1 MAAAAPIIAA
11 AMAPGIQGMLIRFA
25 LSVAVSYITNKLF
38 APDIPSGSSGSG
50 QADAAP
56 DPGIRQRIASDPGN
70 KLPVIYGKSK
80 VFGSITFADI
90 TSDNQTMAFILT
102 LCEGPIETI
111 GQIWWDDFKLT
122 LDSNGNVTNAT
133 DSQGET
139 DDFLN
144 GNLTVKK
151 FKAGGR
157 CSPME
162 TFSTKWATNAVNRT
176 MPNVAYLYAELKY
189 NRDESVTGL
198 TSKLG
203 AEVDGKLVRTFSGS
217 TLSSVTSYSNNPA
230 ECLLDYLTSTF
241 YGCGDVMSDS
251 DLDLDSF
258 ISHKAFCDTLITH
271 TDKEGN
277 STTAKR
283 YTTNGVINTFDERDL
298 NVSDLVICSQSIFS
312 YNLGKFQVVSDT
324 TGSPVMSFNPDN
336 MYGDVT
342 IVNDGF
348 NSSLNKLNISFSSYD
363 QKYQDDQVFLDLPD
377 NLKSYNEPELVQD
390 TRFKF
395 LNNNIMVQRVGNV
408 IVKTSRDNLIVSF
421 KTDTRA
427 LKLQV
432 TDIVSVTNSTYGFTD
447 KLFKINS
454 ITEIDMNS
462 DGVSGYFITAQ
473 EYNADAYAEEALTE
487 FQTAP
492 NTNLA
497 NPRNFGAI
505 TNLRAI
511 SSDPD
516 STTPFVQLQW
526 TVPTGLTETFE
537 IYVGDDINAT
547 IADRE
552 FNISFRT
559 STGPFIE
566 GATITHKVFDLDFT
580 DTLVF
585 WVRPI
590 NQFARG
596 AFSNSYN
603 FGKFRP
609 NAGGI
614 TSGDS
619 GIIINPND
627 SKNPYGVVNRFAQI
641 KYGDSDTGSNI
652 RDGFTD
658 IDAVQ
663 QIGYAGTT
671 INTITRTGGTDGSGS
686 VTFPL
691 DFDSGVSTT
700 EEQELSFTG
709 TRGNV
714 TQKELLHIN
723 LADDIQNT
731 TSRKTITDA
740 VDWNA
745 TGFLTANSSNNSV
758 KVNDTLELASLVSGG
773 VSSGFGRSVCIGTS
787 AIYVMSNT
795 ELFSFKLVLGTWTHY
810 ATTNSGGVQNYNV
823 SPMGNDVLLY
833 NSSTNEGQIWNI
845 YLVPATT
852 GALGG
857 GQFN

>member
-1 MAAAAPIIAA
+1 MAAAVGAIITAA
-11 AMAPGIQGMLIRFA
+11 TASTVQGMVIRFA
-25 LSVAVSYITNKLF
+25 LSMAVSFIVNKLF
-38 APDIPSGSSGSG
+38 APDVPAGPGI
-50 QADAAP
+50 ADQAP
-56 DPGIRQRIASDPGN
+56 DPGVRQRIASDPGN
-70 KLPVIYGKSK
+70 KLPILYGQSR

-90 TSDNQTMAFILT
+90 TSDNQTMAFIIT
-102 LCEGPIETI
+102 LCEGPIQDI

-122 LDSNGNVTNAT
+122 LDSDGNVTTAT
-133 DSQGET
+133 DSQGGT

-151 FKAGGR
+151 FKSGGR

-162 TFSTKWATNAVNRT
+162 TFSSKWASNATNRT
-176 MPNVAYLYAELKY
+176 MPNVAYLYVELKY

-203 AEVDGKLVRTFSGS
+203 AEVQGKLVRTFSGS
-217 TLSSVTSYSNNPA
+217 TLSSGTSYSSNPS
-230 ECLLDYLTSTF
+230 ECLLDYLTSTI

-251 DLDLDSF
+251 DIDLTTF
-258 ISHKAFCDTLITH
+258 ASHKTFCDTLISH
-271 TDKEGN
+271 TDKDGN

-283 YTTNGVINTFDERDL
+283 YTTDGAINTFDERDL
-298 NVSDLVICSQSIFS
+298 NVSDLVVCSQAIFS
-312 YNLGKFQVVSDT
+312 YHLGKFQVISDT
-324 TGSPVMSFNPDN
+324 TGSSVMSFNPDN

-348 NSSLNKLNISFSSYD
+348 NSSLNKMNISFSSYA
-363 QKYQDDQVFLDLPD
+363 QKYQDDQVFLNLAD
-377 NLKSYNEPELVQD
+377 NQKSYNEPELVQD

-395 LNNNIMVQRVGNV
+395 VNNNIMAERIGHI
-408 IVKTSRDNLIVSF
+408 IVKKSRDNLIVSF

-427 LKLQV
+427 LALQV
-432 TDIVSVTNSTYGFTD
+432 VDIISVTNSTYGFTN

-454 ITEIDMNS
+454 ITENEMN
-462 DGVSGYFITAQ
+462 DGGVSGYLITAQ

-505 TNLRAI
+505 TNLTAI
-511 SSDPD
+511 SNDTD

-537 IYVGDDINAT
+537 IYVGDDINAA

-559 STGPFIE
+559 STGPFTE

-596 AFSNSYN
+596 SFSNSYN
-603 FGKFRP
+603 FGVFRP
-609 NAGGI
+609 GAGGI
-614 TSGDS
+614 TSGVS
-619 GIIINPND
+619 GIIVDPND
-627 SKNPYGVVNRFAQI
+627 AKNPYGVVNRFTQI
-641 KYGDSDTGSNI
+641 RYGDSTTGSNI
-652 RDGFTD
+652 RDGFSD

-663 QIGYAGTT
+663 QIGYAGST

-686 VTFPL
+686 VTFPSN
-691 DFDSGVSTT
+691 FDSGVSTT

-731 TSRKTITDA
+731 TSRRTITNA
-740 VDWNA
+740 ADWNA
-745 TGFLTANSSNNSV
+745 TGFLTADSSNNSV
-758 KVNDTLELASLVSGG
+758 KVNGTLELASLVSAG

-795 ELFSFKLVLGTWTHY
+795 ELFSFKLALGTWTHY
-810 ATTNSGGVQNYNV
+810 ATTNAGGVQNYNV

>member
-1 MAAAAPIIAA
+1 MAAAAPIIA
-11 AMAPGIQGMLIRFA
+11 IVTEQTVRGMLIRFA

-38 APDIPSGSSGSG
+38 APDVPSGPG

-56 DPGIRQRIASDPGN
+56 DPGVRQRIASDPGN
-70 KLPVIYGKSK
+70 KLPVIYGKSR

-90 TSDNQTMAFILT
+90 TSDNQTMAFIIT

-176 MPNVAYLYAELKY
+176 MPNVAYLYVELKY

-258 ISHKAFCDTLITH
+258 ISHKSFCDTLITH

-324 TGSPVMSFNPDN
+324 TGSSVMSFNPDN

>member
-38 APDIPSGSSGSG
+38 APDIPSGPG

-56 DPGIRQRIASDPGN
+56 DPGVRQRIASDPGN

-90 TSDNQTMAFILT
+90 TSDNQTMAFIIT

-176 MPNVAYLYAELKY
+176 MPNVAYLYVELKY

-363 QKYQDDQVFLDLPD
+363 QKYQDDQVFLDLPA

-454 ITEIDMNS
+454 ITETDMNS

>member
-1 MAAAAPIIAA
+1 MAAAVPIIAA
-11 AMAPGIQGMLIRFA
+11 IVAPTVQGMIIRFA
-25 LSVAVSYITNKLF
+25 LSMAVSFIVNKLF
-38 APDIPSGSSGSG
+38 APDVPAGPGI
-50 QADAAP
+50 ADQAP
-56 DPGIRQRIASDPGN
+56 DPGVRQRIASDPGN
-70 KLPVIYGKSK
+70 KLPVIYGQSR

-90 TSDNQTMAFILT
+90 TSDNQTMAFIIT
-102 LCEGPIETI
+102 LCEGPIQDI

-122 LDSNGNVTNAT
+122 LDSDGNVTTAT
-133 DSQGET
+133 DSQGGT

-162 TFSTKWATNAVNRT
+162 TFSSKWASNATNRT
-176 MPNVAYLYAELKY
+176 MPNVAYLYVELKY

-203 AEVDGKLVRTFSGS
+203 AEVQGKLVRTFSGS
-217 TLSSVTSYSNNPA
+217 TLSSGTSYSSNPS
-230 ECLLDYLTSTF
+230 ECLLDYLTSTI

-251 DLDLDSF
+251 DIDLTTF
-258 ISHKAFCDTLITH
+258 ASHKTFCDTLITH
-271 TDKEGN
+271 TDKDGN

-283 YTTNGVINTFDERDL
+283 YTTDGAINTFDERDL
-298 NVSDLVICSQSIFS
+298 NVSDLVVCSQAIFS
-312 YNLGKFQVVSDT
+312 YHLGKFQVISDT
-324 TGSPVMSFNPDN
+324 TGSSVMSFNPDN

-348 NSSLNKLNISFSSYD
+348 NSSLNKMNISFSSYA
-363 QKYQDDQVFLDLPD
+363 QKYQDDQVFL
-377 NLKSYNEPELVQD
+377 NLASNQKSYNEPELVQD

-395 LNNNIMVQRVGNV
+395 VNNNIMAERIGHI
-408 IVKTSRDNLIVSF
+408 IVKKSRDNLIVSF

-427 LKLQV
+427 LALQV
-432 TDIVSVTNSTYGFTD
+432 VDIISVTNSTYGFTN

-454 ITEIDMNS
+454 ITENEMN
-462 DGVSGYFITAQ
+462 DGGVSGYLITAQ

-505 TNLRAI
+505 TNLTAI
-511 SSDPD
+511 SNDTD

-537 IYVGDDINAT
+537 IYVGDDINAA

-559 STGPFIE
+559 STGPFTE

-603 FGKFRP
+603 FGVFRP
-609 NAGGI
+609 GAGGI
-614 TSGDS
+614 TSGVS
-619 GIIINPND
+619 GIIVDPND
-627 SKNPYGVVNRFAQI
+627 AKNPYGVVNRFTQI
-641 KYGDSDTGSNI
+641 RYGDSTTGSNI
-652 RDGFTD
+652 RDGFSD

-663 QIGYAGTT
+663 QIGYAGST

-686 VTFPL
+686 VTFPTN
-691 DFDSGVSTT
+691 FNAGVATT

-731 TSRKTITDA
+731 TSRRTITNA

-745 TGFLTANSSNNSV
+745 TGFLTSDSSNNSV
-758 KVNDTLELASLVSGG
+758 KVNDTLELASLVSAG

-795 ELFSFKLVLGTWTHY
+795 ELFSFKLALGTWTHY
-810 ATTNSGGVQNYNV
+810 ATTNAGGVQNYNV

>member
-1 MAAAAPIIAA
+1 MAAAAPIITVLTSSTVT
-11 AMAPGIQGMLIRFA
+11 GMIARFA
-25 LSVAVSYITNKLF
+25 LSIAVSFIANKLF
-38 APDIPSGSSGSG
+38 APDVPAGPG
-50 QADAAP
+50 QADRAP
-56 DPGIRQRIASDPGN
+56 DPGVRQRIASDPGN
-70 KLPVIYGKSK
+70 KLPVLYGQGK

-90 TSDNQTMAFILT
+90 TSDNQTMAFIIT
-102 LCEGPIETI
+102 LCEGPIQDI

-122 LDSNGNVTNAT
+122 LDSDGNVTNAT
-133 DSQGET
+133 DSQGAT

-151 FKAGGR
+151 FKSGGR

-162 TFSTKWATNAVNRT
+162 SFSTKWNTNAANRT

-203 AEVDGKLVRTFSGS
+203 AEVQGKLVRTFSGS
-217 TLSSVTSYSNNPA
+217 TLSSGTSYSNNPS
-230 ECLLDYLTSTF
+230 ECLLDYLTNTI

-251 DLDLDSF
+251 DIDLPTF
-258 ISHKAFCDTLITH
+258 ASHKTFCDTLITH
-271 TDKEGN
+271 TDKDGN

-283 YTTNGVINTFDERDL
+283 YTTDGAINTFDERDL
-298 NVSDLVICSQSIFS
+298 NVSDLVVCSQAIFS
-312 YNLGKFQVVSDT
+312 YHLGKFQVISDT
-324 TGSPVMSFNPDN
+324 TGSSQMSFNDDN

-348 NSSLNKLNISFSSYD
+348 NSALNKMNISFSSYD
-363 QKYQDDQVFLDLPD
+363 QKYQDDQVFL
-377 NLKSYNEPELVQD
+377 NLATNQKSYNEPELVQD

-395 LNNNIMVQRVGNV
+395 INNNIMAERIGH
-408 IVKTSRDNLIVSF
+408 ILVKKSRDNLIVSF

-427 LKLQV
+427 LALQV
-432 TDIVSVTNSTYGFTD
+432 TDIVSVTNSTYGFTN

-454 ITEIDMNS
+454 ITENDMN
-462 DGVSGYFITAQ
+462 DGGVSGYLITAQ
-473 EYNADAYAEEALTE
+473 EYNASAYAEEALTE

-497 NPRNFGAI
+497 NPRNFGTI
-505 TNLRAI
+505 TNLTAI
-511 SSDPD
+511 SSDTD

-537 IYVGDDINAT
+537 IYVGDDINAA

-559 STGPFIE
+559 STGPFTE
-566 GATITHKVFDLDFT
+566 NAVITHRVFDIEFT

-596 AFSNSYN
+596 AFSNAYN

-609 NAGGI
+609 GAGGI
-614 TSGDS
+614 TSGVS
-619 GIIINPND
+619 GIIVDPND
-627 SKNPYGVVNRFAQI
+627 TKNPYGVVNRFTQI
-641 KYGDSDTGSNI
+641 RYGDSNTGSNI

-658 IDAVQ
+658 INAVQ
-663 QIGYAGTT
+663 QIGYAGST

-686 VTFPL
+686 ITFPTN
-691 DFDSGVSTT
+691 FNSGTATT

-731 TSRKTITDA
+731 TVRKAINNPQ
-740 VDWNA
+740 DWNA
-745 TGFLTANSSNNSV
+745 TGFLVADSSNNSV
-758 KVNDTLELASLVSGG
+758 KVNGTLELSSLVAGG

-787 AIYVMSNT
+787 TIYVMSNT
-795 ELFSFKLVLGTWTHY
+795 ELFSFKLTTNTWSHY
-810 ATTNSGGVQNYNV
+810 ATTNAGGVENFNV
-823 SPMGNDVLLY
+823 SSMGDDVLLY
-833 NSSTNEGQIWNI
+833 NSSTTEGQIWNV
-845 YLVPATT
+845 YLIPATT
-852 GALGG
+852 GATGG
-857 GQFN
+857 AQFN

>member
-1 MAAAAPIIAA
+1 MAAAAPIITVLTSSTVT
-11 AMAPGIQGMLIRFA
+11 GMIARFA
-25 LSVAVSYITNKLF
+25 LSIAVSFIANKLF
-38 APDIPSGSSGSG
+38 APDVPAGPG
-50 QADAAP
+50 QADRAP
-56 DPGIRQRIASDPGN
+56 DPGVRQRIASDPGN
-70 KLPVIYGKSK
+70 KLPVLYGQGK

-90 TSDNQTMAFILT
+90 TSDNQTMAFIIT
-102 LCEGPIETI
+102 LCEGPIQDI

-122 LDSNGNVTNAT
+122 LDSDGNVTNAT
-133 DSQGET
+133 DSQGAT

-151 FKAGGR
+151 FKSGGR

-162 TFSTKWATNAVNRT
+162 SFSTKWNTNAANRT

-203 AEVDGKLVRTFSGS
+203 AEVQGKLVRTFSGS
-217 TLSSVTSYSNNPA
+217 TLSSGTSYSNNPS
-230 ECLLDYLTSTF
+230 ECLLDYLTNTI

-251 DLDLDSF
+251 DIDLPTF
-258 ISHKAFCDTLITH
+258 ASHKTFCDTLITH
-271 TDKEGN
+271 TDKDGN

-283 YTTNGVINTFDERDL
+283 YTTDGAINTFDERDL
-298 NVSDLVICSQSIFS
+298 NVSDLVVCSQAIFS
-312 YNLGKFQVVSDT
+312 YHLGKFQVISDT
-324 TGSPVMSFNPDN
+324 TGSSQMSFNDDN

-348 NSSLNKLNISFSSYD
+348 NSALNKMNISFSSYD
-363 QKYQDDQVFLDLPD
+363 QKYQDDQVFL
-377 NLKSYNEPELVQD
+377 NLATNQKSYNEPELVQD

-395 LNNNIMVQRVGNV
+395 INNNIMAERIGH
-408 IVKTSRDNLIVSF
+408 ILVKKSRDNLIVSF

-427 LKLQV
+427 LALQV
-432 TDIVSVTNSTYGFTD
+432 TDIVSVTNSTYGFTN

-454 ITEIDMNS
+454 ITENDMN
-462 DGVSGYFITAQ
+462 DGGVSGYLITAQ
-473 EYNADAYAEEALTE
+473 EYNASAYAEEALTE

-497 NPRNFGAI
+497 NPRNFGTI
-505 TNLRAI
+505 TNLTAI
-511 SSDPD
+511 SSDTD

-537 IYVGDDINAT
+537 IYVGDDINAA

-559 STGPFIE
+559 STGPFTE
-566 GATITHKVFDLDFT
+566 NAVITHRVFDIEFT

-596 AFSNSYN
+596 AFSNAYN

-609 NAGGI
+609 GAGGI
-614 TSGDS
+614 TSGVS
-619 GIIINPND
+619 GIIVDPND
-627 SKNPYGVVNRFAQI
+627 TKNPYGVVNRFTQI
-641 KYGDSDTGSNI
+641 RYGDSNTGSNI

-658 IDAVQ
+658 INAVQ
-663 QIGYAGTT
+663 QIGYAGST

-686 VTFPL
+686 VTFPSN
-691 DFDSGVSTT
+691 FNSGASTT

-731 TSRKTITDA
+731 TVRKAINNPQ
-740 VDWNA
+740 DWNA
-745 TGFLTANSSNNSV
+745 TGFLVADSSNNSV
-758 KVNDTLELASLVSGG
+758 KVNGTLELSSLVAGG

-787 AIYVMSNT
+787 TIYVMSNT
-795 ELFSFKLVLGTWTHY
+795 ELFSFKLTTNTWSHY
-810 ATTNSGGVQNYNV
+810 ATTNAGGVENFNV
-823 SPMGNDVLLY
+823 SGMGDDVLLY
-833 NSSTNEGQIWNI
+833 NSSTTEGQIWNYFLI
-845 YLVPATT
+845 PPTT
-852 GALGG
+852 GATGG
-857 GQFN
+857 AQFN

>member
-1 MAAAAPIIAA
+1 MAAAAPIIA
-11 AMAPGIQGMLIRFA
+11 IVTEQTVRGMLIRFA

-38 APDIPSGSSGSG
+38 APDVPSGPG

-56 DPGIRQRIASDPGN
+56 DPGVRQRIASDPGN

-90 TSDNQTMAFILT
+90 TSDNQTMAFIIT

-176 MPNVAYLYAELKY
+176 MPNVAYLYVELKY

-324 TGSPVMSFNPDN
+324 TGSSVMSFNPDN

-559 STGPFIE
+559 STGPFTE
-566 GATITHKVFDLDFT
+566 GATISHKVFDLDFT

>member
-11 AMAPGIQGMLIRFA
+11 AMAPTLQGMLIRFA

-38 APDIPSGSSGSG
+38 APDIPSGPG

-90 TSDNQTMAFILT
+90 TSDNQTMAFIIT

-176 MPNVAYLYAELKY
+176 MPNVAYLYVELKY

-324 TGSPVMSFNPDN
+324 TGSSVMSFNPDN

-427 LKLQV
+427 LQLQV
-432 TDIVSVTNSTYGFTD
+432 TDIISVTNSTYGFTD

-454 ITEIDMNS
+454 ITETDMNS

>member
-1 MAAAAPIIAA
+1 MAAAAPIITVLTSSTVT
-11 AMAPGIQGMLIRFA
+11 GMIARFA
-25 LSVAVSYITNKLF
+25 LSIAVSFIANKLF
-38 APDIPSGSSGSG
+38 APDVPAGPG
-50 QADAAP
+50 QADRAP

-70 KLPVIYGKSK
+70 KLPVLYGQGK

-90 TSDNQTMAFILT
+90 TSDNQTMAFIIT
-102 LCEGPIETI
+102 LCEGPIQDI

-122 LDSNGNVTNAT
+122 LDSDGNVTNAT
-133 DSQGET
+133 DSQGAT

-151 FKAGGR
+151 FKSGGR

-162 TFSTKWATNAVNRT
+162 SFSTKWNTNAINRT

-203 AEVDGKLVRTFSGS
+203 AEVQGKLVRTFSGS
-217 TLSSVTSYSNNPA
+217 TLSSGTSYSNNPS
-230 ECLLDYLTSTF
+230 ECLLDYLTNTI

-251 DLDLDSF
+251 DIDLPTF
-258 ISHKAFCDTLITH
+258 ASHKTFCDTLITH
-271 TDKEGN
+271 TDKDGN

-283 YTTNGVINTFDERDL
+283 YTTDGAINTFDERDL
-298 NVSDLVICSQSIFS
+298 NVSDLVVCSQAIFS
-312 YNLGKFQVVSDT
+312 YHLGKFQVISDT
-324 TGSPVMSFNPDN
+324 TGSSVMSFNPDN

-348 NSSLNKLNISFSSYD
+348 NSALNKMNISFSSYD
-363 QKYQDDQVFLDLPD
+363 QKYQDDQVFL
-377 NLKSYNEPELVQD
+377 NLATNQKSYNEPELVQD

-395 LNNNIMVQRVGNV
+395 INNNIMAERIGH
-408 IVKTSRDNLIVSF
+408 ILVKKSRDNLIVSF

-427 LKLQV
+427 LALQV
-432 TDIVSVTNSTYGFTD
+432 TDIVSVTNSTYGFTN

-454 ITEIDMNS
+454 ITENEMN
-462 DGVSGYFITAQ
+462 DGGVSGYLITAQ

-505 TNLRAI
+505 TNLTAI
-511 SSDPD
+511 SSDTD

-537 IYVGDDINAT
+537 IYVGDDINAA

-559 STGPFIE
+559 STGPFTE

-603 FGKFRP
+603 FGVFRP
-609 NAGGI
+609 GAGGI
-614 TSGDS
+614 TSGVS
-619 GIIINPND
+619 GIIVDPND
-627 SKNPYGVVNRFAQI
+627 TKNPYGVVNRFTQI
-641 KYGDSDTGSNI
+641 RYGDSTTGSNI

-658 IDAVQ
+658 INAVQ
-663 QIGYAGTT
+663 QIGYAGST

-686 VTFPL
+686 VTFPTN
-691 DFDSGVSTT
+691 FNSGTATT

-731 TSRKTITDA
+731 TFRKVIATPA
-740 VDWNA
+740 DWNA

-758 KVNDTLELASLVSGG
+758 KVNGTLELASLVSAG

-787 AIYVMSNT
+787 AIYVMSNS
-795 ELFSFKLVLGTWTHY
+795 ELFSFKLALGTWTHY
-810 ATTNSGGVQNYNV
+810 ATTNAGGVQNYNV

>member
-1 MAAAAPIIAA
+1 MAAAAPIITAITA
-11 AMAPGIQGMLIRFA
+11 TGVKGMIARFV
-25 LSVAVSYITNKLF
+25 LSVAVSFIANKLF
-38 APDIPSGSSGSG
+38 APDVPSGPGI
-50 QADAAP
+50 ADQAP
-56 DPGIRQRIASDPGN
+56 DPGVRQRIASDPGN
-70 KLPVIYGKSK
+70 KLPVIYGQGR

-90 TSDNQTMAFILT
+90 TSDNQTMAFIIT
-102 LCEGPIETI
+102 LCEGPIENI
-111 GQIWWDDFKLT
+111 GQIWWDDYKLT
-122 LDSNGNVTNAT
+122 LDSDGNVTTAT
-133 DSQGET
+133 DSQGGT

-162 TFSTKWATNAVNRT
+162 TFSSKWASNAVNRT
-176 MPNVAYLYAELKY
+176 MPNVAYLYVELKY

-203 AEVDGKLVRTFSGS
+203 AEVQGKLVRTFNGS
-217 TLSSVTSYSNNPA
+217 TLSSGTSYSNNPS
-230 ECLLDYLTSTF
+230 ECLLDYLTSTV

-251 DLDLDSF
+251 DIDLTTF
-258 ISHKAFCDTLITH
+258 ASHKTFCDTLITH
-271 TDKEGN
+271 TDKDGN

-283 YTTNGVINTFDERDL
+283 YTTDGAINTFDERDL
-298 NVSDLVICSQSIFS
+298 NVSDLVVCSQAIFS
-312 YNLGKFQVVSDT
+312 YHLGKFQVISDT
-324 TGSPVMSFNPDN
+324 TGSSVMSFNPDN

-348 NSSLNKLNISFSSYD
+348 NSALNKMNISFSSYD
-363 QKYQDDQVFLDLPD
+363 QKYQDDQVFLNLPD

-395 LNNNIMVQRVGNV
+395 VNNNIMAERLGHI
-408 IVKTSRDNLIVSF
+408 IVKKSRDNLIISF

-427 LKLQV
+427 LALQV
-432 TDIVSVTNSTYGFTD
+432 VDIISVTNSTYGFTD

-454 ITEIDMNS
+454 ITESDMNE
-462 DGVSGYFITAQ
+462 DGVSGYLITAQ

-505 TNLRAI
+505 TNLTAI
-511 SSDPD
+511 SSDTD

-537 IYVGDDINAT
+537 IYVGDDINAA

-559 STGPFIE
+559 STGPFTE

-596 AFSNSYN
+596 SFSNSYN
-603 FGKFRP
+603 FGVFRP
-609 NAGGI
+609 STGGI
-614 TSGDS
+614 TSGAS
-619 GIIINPND
+619 GIIVDPND
-627 SKNPYGVVNRFAQI
+627 TKNPYGVVNRFTQI
-641 KYGDSDTGSNI
+641 RYGDSNTGLNI
-652 RDGFTD
+652 RDSFD
-658 IDAVQ
+658 PVDAVQ
-663 QIGYAGTT
+663 QIGYTGTT
-671 INTITRTGGTDGSGS
+671 INNITRTGNADGSGS
-686 VTFPL
+686 VTFPIA
-691 DFDSGVSTT
+691 FNSGTSIQEV
-700 EEQELSFTG
+700 QELSFTG

-714 TQKELLHIN
+714 TQKELLHIG
-723 LADDIQNT
+723 LADEILNS
-731 TSRKTITDA
+731 TSRKTISNIA
-740 VDWNA
+740 DWNA
-745 TGFLTANSSNNSV
+745 TGFLTADSSNDSV
-758 KVNDTLELASLVSGG
+758 KVNDTLELASLVSEG
-773 VSSGFGRSVCIGTS
+773 VSSGFGRSVTIGTNT
-787 AIYVMSNT
+787 IYVMSDT
-795 ELFSFKLVLGTWTHY
+795 ELFSFRRTNFTWEFY
-810 ATTNSGGVQNYNV
+810 ARTNAGGVQNFNV
-823 SPMGNDVLLY
+823 SSMGDDVLLY
-833 NSSTNEGQIWNI
+833 NSSTTEGQIWNY
-845 YLVPATT
+845 YLIPATT
-852 GALGG
+852 GATGG
-857 GQFN
+857 AQFN

>member
-11 AMAPGIQGMLIRFA
+11 ITAQTVQGMIIRFA
-25 LSVAVSYITNKLF
+25 LSIAVSYITNKLF
-38 APDIPSGSSGSG
+38 APDVPSGPGI
-50 QADAAP
+50 ADQAP
-56 DPGIRQRIASDPGN
+56 DPGVRQRIASDPGN
-70 KLPVIYGKSK
+70 KLPVIYGQSR

-90 TSDNQTMAFILT
+90 TSDNQTMAFIIT
-102 LCEGPIETI
+102 LCEGPIQDI

-122 LDSNGNVTNAT
+122 LDSDGNVTTAT
-133 DSQGET
+133 DSQGGT

-162 TFSTKWATNAVNRT
+162 TFSSKWASNATNRT
-176 MPNVAYLYAELKY
+176 MPNVAYLYVELKY

-203 AEVDGKLVRTFSGS
+203 AEVQGKLVRTFSGS
-217 TLSSVTSYSNNPA
+217 TLSSGTSYSSNPS
-230 ECLLDYLTSTF
+230 ECLLDYLTSTI

-251 DLDLDSF
+251 DIDLTTF
-258 ISHKAFCDTLITH
+258 ASHKTFCDTLITH
-271 TDKEGN
+271 TDKDGN

-283 YTTNGVINTFDERDL
+283 YTTDGAINTFDERDL
-298 NVSDLVICSQSIFS
+298 NVSDLVVCSQAIFS
-312 YNLGKFQVVSDT
+312 YHLGKFQVISDT
-324 TGSPVMSFNPDN
+324 TGSSVMSFNPDN

-348 NSSLNKLNISFSSYD
+348 NSSLNKMNISFSSYA
-363 QKYQDDQVFLDLPD
+363 QKYQDDQVFLNLAD
-377 NLKSYNEPELVQD
+377 NQKSYNEPELVQD

-395 LNNNIMVQRVGNV
+395 VNNNIMAERIGHI
-408 IVKTSRDNLIVSF
+408 IVKKSRDNLIVSF

-427 LKLQV
+427 LQLQV
-432 TDIVSVTNSTYGFTD
+432 TDIVSVTNSTYGFTN

-454 ITEIDMNS
+454 ITENEMN
-462 DGVSGYFITAQ
+462 DGGVSGYLITAQ

-505 TNLRAI
+505 TNLTAI
-511 SSDPD
+511 SSDTD

-537 IYVGDDINAT
+537 IYVGDDINAA

-559 STGPFIE
+559 STGPFTE

-596 AFSNSYN
+596 SFSNSYN
-603 FGKFRP
+603 FGVFRP
-609 NAGGI
+609 GAGGI
-614 TSGDS
+614 TSGIS
-619 GIIINPND
+619 GIIVDPND
-627 SKNPYGVVNRFAQI
+627 AKNPYGVVNRFTQI
-641 KYGDSDTGSNI
+641 RYGDSTTGSNI
-652 RDGFTD
+652 RDGFSD

-663 QIGYAGTT
+663 QIGYAGST

-686 VTFPL
+686 VTFPSN
-691 DFDSGVSTT
+691 FNSGVATT

-740 VDWNA
+740 EDWNA

-758 KVNDTLELASLVSGG
+758 KINGTLELASLVSAG

-795 ELFSFKLVLGTWTHY
+795 ELFSFKLALGTWTHY
-810 ATTNSGGVQNYNV
+810 ATTNAGGVQNYNV

>member
-1 MAAAAPIIAA
+1 MAAAAPIITAITA
-11 AMAPGIQGMLIRFA
+11 TGVKGMIARFV
-25 LSVAVSYITNKLF
+25 LSVAVSFIANKLF
-38 APDIPSGSSGSG
+38 APDVPSGPGI
-50 QADAAP
+50 ADQAP
-56 DPGIRQRIASDPGN
+56 DPGVRQRIASDPGN
-70 KLPVIYGKSK
+70 KLPVIYGQGR

-90 TSDNQTMAFILT
+90 TSDNQTMAFIIT
-102 LCEGPIETI
+102 LCEGPIENI
-111 GQIWWDDFKLT
+111 GQIWWDDYKLT
-122 LDSNGNVTNAT
+122 LDSDGNVTTAT
-133 DSQGET
+133 DSQGGT

-162 TFSTKWATNAVNRT
+162 TFSSKWASNAVNRT
-176 MPNVAYLYAELKY
+176 MPNVAYLYVELKY

-203 AEVDGKLVRTFSGS
+203 AEVQGKLVRTFNGS
-217 TLSSVTSYSNNPA
+217 TLSSGTSYSNNPS
-230 ECLLDYLTSTF
+230 ECLLDYLTSTV

-251 DLDLDSF
+251 DIDLTTF
-258 ISHKAFCDTLITH
+258 ASHKTFCDTLITH
-271 TDKEGN
+271 TDKDGN

-283 YTTNGVINTFDERDL
+283 YTTDGAINTFDERDL
-298 NVSDLVICSQSIFS
+298 NVSDLVVCSQAIFS
-312 YNLGKFQVVSDT
+312 YHLGKFQVISDT
-324 TGSPVMSFNPDN
+324 TGSSVMSFNPDN

-348 NSSLNKLNISFSSYD
+348 NSALNKMNISFSSYD
-363 QKYQDDQVFLDLPD
+363 QKYQDDQVFLNLPD

-395 LNNNIMVQRVGNV
+395 VNNNIMAERLGHI
-408 IVKTSRDNLIVSF
+408 IVKKSRDNLIISF

-427 LKLQV
+427 LALQV
-432 TDIVSVTNSTYGFTD
+432 VDIISVTNSTYGFTD

-454 ITEIDMNS
+454 ITESDMNE
-462 DGVSGYFITAQ
+462 DGVSGYLITAQ

-505 TNLRAI
+505 TNLTAI
-511 SSDPD
+511 SSDTD

-537 IYVGDDINAT
+537 IYVGDNINAA

-559 STGPFIE
+559 STGPFTE

-596 AFSNSYN
+596 SFSNSYN
-603 FGKFRP
+603 FGVFRP
-609 NAGGI
+609 STGGI
-614 TSGDS
+614 TSGAS
-619 GIIINPND
+619 GIIVDPND
-627 SKNPYGVVNRFAQI
+627 TKNPYGVVNRFTQI
-641 KYGDSDTGSNI
+641 RYGDSNTGLNI
-652 RDGFTD
+652 RDSFD
-658 IDAVQ
+658 PVDAVQ
-663 QIGYAGTT
+663 QIGYTGTT
-671 INTITRTGGTDGSGS
+671 INNITRTGNADGSGS
-686 VTFPL
+686 VTFPIA
-691 DFDSGVSTT
+691 FNSGTSIQEV
-700 EEQELSFTG
+700 QELSFTG

-714 TQKELLHIN
+714 TQKELLHIG
-723 LADDIQNT
+723 LADEILNS
-731 TSRKTITDA
+731 TSRKTISNIA
-740 VDWNA
+740 DWNA
-745 TGFLTANSSNNSV
+745 TGFLTADSSNDSV
-758 KVNDTLELASLVSGG
+758 KVNDTLELASLVSEG
-773 VSSGFGRSVCIGTS
+773 VSSGFGRSVTIGTNT
-787 AIYVMSNT
+787 IYVMSNT
-795 ELFSFKLVLGTWTHY
+795 ELFSFRRTNFTWEFY
-810 ATTNSGGVQNYNV
+810 ARTNAGGVQNFNV
-823 SPMGNDVLLY
+823 SSMGDDVLLY
-833 NSSTNEGQIWNI
+833 NSSTTEGQIWNY
-845 YLVPATT
+845 YLIPATT
-852 GALGG
+852 GATGG
-857 GQFN
+857 AQFN

>member
-11 AMAPGIQGMLIRFA
+11 AMAPGIQGMIIRFA

-38 APDIPSGSSGSG
+38 APDIPSGPG

-70 KLPVIYGKSK
+70 KLPVIYGKSR

-176 MPNVAYLYAELKY
+176 MPNVAYLYVELKY

-324 TGSPVMSFNPDN
+324 TGSSVMSFNPDN

-427 LKLQV
+427 LQLQV
-432 TDIVSVTNSTYGFTD
+432 TDIISVTNSTYGFTD

>member
-11 AMAPGIQGMLIRFA
+11 VTAQTVQGMIIRFA
-25 LSVAVSYITNKLF
+25 LSMAVSFIANKLF
-38 APDIPSGSSGSG
+38 APDVPSGPGI
-50 QADAAP
+50 ADQAP
-56 DPGIRQRIASDPGN
+56 DPGVRQRIASDPGN
-70 KLPVIYGKSK
+70 KLPVIYGQGR

-90 TSDNQTMAFILT
+90 TSDNQTMAFIIT
-102 LCEGPIETI
+102 LCEGPIENI
-111 GQIWWDDFKLT
+111 GQIWWDDYKLT
-122 LDSNGNVTNAT
+122 LDSDGNVTTAT
-133 DSQGET
+133 DSQGGT

-162 TFSTKWATNAVNRT
+162 TFSSKWASNAVNRT
-176 MPNVAYLYAELKY
+176 MPNVAYLYVELKY

-203 AEVDGKLVRTFSGS
+203 AEVQGKLVRTFNGS
-217 TLSSVTSYSNNPA
+217 TLSSGTSYSNNPS
-230 ECLLDYLTSTF
+230 ECLLDYLTSTV

-251 DLDLDSF
+251 DIDLTTF
-258 ISHKAFCDTLITH
+258 ASHKTFCDTLITH
-271 TDKEGN
+271 TDKDGN

-283 YTTNGVINTFDERDL
+283 YTTDGAINTFDERDL
-298 NVSDLVICSQSIFS
+298 NVSDLVVCSQAIFS
-312 YNLGKFQVVSDT
+312 YHLGKFQVISDT
-324 TGSPVMSFNPDN
+324 TGSSVMSFNPDN

-348 NSSLNKLNISFSSYD
+348 NSALNKMNISFSSYD
-363 QKYQDDQVFLDLPD
+363 QKYQDDQVFLNLPD

-395 LNNNIMVQRVGNV
+395 VNNNIMAERLGHI
-408 IVKTSRDNLIVSF
+408 IVKKSRDNLIISF

-427 LKLQV
+427 LALQV
-432 TDIVSVTNSTYGFTD
+432 VDIISVTNSTYGFTD

-454 ITEIDMNS
+454 ITESDMNE
-462 DGVSGYFITAQ
+462 DGVSGYLITAQ
-473 EYNADAYAEEALTE
+473 EYNADAYTEEALTE

-505 TNLRAI
+505 TNLTAI
-511 SSDPD
+511 SSDTD

-537 IYVGDDINAT
+537 IYVGDDINAA

-559 STGPFIE
+559 STGPFTE

-596 AFSNSYN
+596 SFSNSYN
-603 FGKFRP
+603 FGVFRP
-609 NAGGI
+609 STGGI
-614 TSGDS
+614 TSGVS
-619 GIIINPND
+619 GIIVDPND
-627 SKNPYGVVNRFAQI
+627 TKNPYGVVNRFTQI
-641 KYGDSDTGSNI
+641 RYGDSNTGLNI
-652 RDGFTD
+652 RDSFD
-658 IDAVQ
+658 PVDAVQ
-663 QIGYAGTT
+663 QIGYTGTT
-671 INTITRTGGTDGSGS
+671 INNITRTGNADGSGS
-686 VTFPL
+686 VTFPTA
-691 DFDSGVSTT
+691 FNSGTSVQ
-700 EEQELSFTG
+700 EVQELSFTG

-714 TQKELLHIN
+714 TQKELLHIG
-723 LADDIQNT
+723 LADEILNS
-731 TSRKTITDA
+731 TSRKTISNIA
-740 VDWNA
+740 DWNA
-745 TGFLTANSSNNSV
+745 TGFLTADSSNDSV
-758 KVNDTLELASLVSGG
+758 KVNDTLELASLVSEG
-773 VSSGFGRSVCIGTS
+773 VSSGFGRSVTIGTNT
-787 AIYVMSNT
+787 IYVMSDT
-795 ELFSFKLVLGTWTHY
+795 ELFSFRRTNFTWEFY
-810 ATTNSGGVQNYNV
+810 ARTNAGGVQNFNV
-823 SPMGNDVLLY
+823 SSMGDDVLLY
-833 NSSTNEGQIWNI
+833 NSSTTEGQIWNY
-845 YLVPATT
+845 YLIPATT
-852 GALGG
+852 GATGG
-857 GQFN
+857 AQFN

>member
-1 MAAAAPIIAA
+1 MAAAAPIITVLTSSTVT
-11 AMAPGIQGMLIRFA
+11 GMIARFA
-25 LSVAVSYITNKLF
+25 LSIAVSFIANKLF
-38 APDIPSGSSGSG
+38 APDVPAGPG
-50 QADAAP
+50 QADRAP
-56 DPGIRQRIASDPGN
+56 DPGVRQRIASDPGN
-70 KLPVIYGKSK
+70 KLPVLYGQGK

-90 TSDNQTMAFILT
+90 TSDNQTMAFIIT
-102 LCEGPIETI
+102 LCEGPIQDI

-122 LDSNGNVTNAT
+122 LDSDGNVTNAT
-133 DSQGET
+133 DSQGAT

-151 FKAGGR
+151 FKSGGR

-162 TFSTKWATNAVNRT
+162 SFSTKWNTNAANRT

-203 AEVDGKLVRTFSGS
+203 AEVQGKLVRTFSGS
-217 TLSSVTSYSNNPA
+217 TLSSGTSYSNNPS
-230 ECLLDYLTSTF
+230 ECLLDYLTNTI

-251 DLDLDSF
+251 DIDLPTF
-258 ISHKAFCDTLITH
+258 ASHKTFCDALITH
-271 TDKEGN
+271 TDKDGN

-283 YTTNGVINTFDERDL
+283 YTTDGAINTFDERDL
-298 NVSDLVICSQSIFS
+298 NVSDLVVCSQAIFS
-312 YNLGKFQVVSDT
+312 YHLGKFQVISDT
-324 TGSPVMSFNPDN
+324 TGSSQMSFNDDN

-348 NSSLNKLNISFSSYD
+348 NSALNKMNISFSSYD
-363 QKYQDDQVFLDLPD
+363 QKYQDDQVFL
-377 NLKSYNEPELVQD
+377 NLATNQKSYNEPELVQD

-395 LNNNIMVQRVGNV
+395 INNNIMAERIGH
-408 IVKTSRDNLIVSF
+408 ILVKKSRDNLIVSF

-427 LKLQV
+427 LALQV
-432 TDIVSVTNSTYGFTD
+432 TDIVSVTNSTYGFTN

-454 ITEIDMNS
+454 ITENDMN
-462 DGVSGYFITAQ
+462 DGGVSGYLITAQ
-473 EYNADAYAEEALTE
+473 EYNASAYAEEALTE

-497 NPRNFGAI
+497 NPRNFGTI
-505 TNLRAI
+505 TNLTAI
-511 SSDPD
+511 SSDTD

-537 IYVGDDINAT
+537 IYVGDSINDA

-559 STGPFIE
+559 STGPFTE
-566 GATITHKVFDLDFT
+566 NAVITHRVFDIEFT

-596 AFSNSYN
+596 AFSNAYN
-603 FGKFRP
+603 FGEFRP
-609 NAGGI
+609 GAGGI
-614 TSGDS
+614 TSGVS
-619 GIIINPND
+619 GIIVDPND
-627 SKNPYGVVNRFAQI
+627 TKNPYGVVNRFTQI
-641 KYGDSDTGSNI
+641 RYGDSNTGSNI

-658 IDAVQ
+658 INAVQ

-686 VTFPL
+686 ITFPTN
-691 DFDSGVSTT
+691 FDSGTSTT

-731 TSRKTITDA
+731 TIRKAINNPQ
-740 VDWNA
+740 DWNA
-745 TGFLTANSSNNSV
+745 TGFLVADSSNNSV
-758 KVNDTLELASLVSGG
+758 KVNGTLELSSLVAAG
-773 VSSGFGRSVCIGTS
+773 VSSGFGKSVCIGTS
-787 AIYVMSNT
+787 TIYVMSNT
-795 ELFSFKLVLGTWTHY
+795 ELFSFKLTTNTWAHY
-810 ATTNSGGVQNYNV
+810 ATTNAGGVQNFNV
-823 SPMGNDVLLY
+823 SSMGDDVLLY
-833 NSSTNEGQIWNI
+833 NSSTTEGQIWNV
-845 YLVPATT
+845 YLIPATT
-852 GALGG
+852 GATGG
-857 GQFN
+857 AQFN